1 MKTWTD
7 HAYRLTRVCRARYER
22 DDILEADIICGTN
35 SSSTNGDLVES
46 DDVPDALPQ
55 GKASKRF
62 RDNFSAKTDFWTLKL
77 ANRMSFVHGSR
88 AKAHMNRRHPNPFQP
103 RSSDSSTV
111 PMHASS
117 STAGLLQGP
126 ASPPGCSPSPPM
138 PDIVHPILEDEQ
150 EQEGDSAAHDRP
162 ALVSPHAPH
171 PAWDDSPSYD
181 RPYDNP
187 YYTHP
192 ISNFLWLPR
201 DPLGLL
207 NLDDTVDLR
216 MALTSEPGAGKLGT
230 WEDDGFI
237 GSSISSVLIGS
248 FGDLDE
254 EDEDLSNTP
263 AVRTLDG
270 SEVISLPSAIASRV
284 ENIDQESDVEHTSQ
298 HRRPS
303 LLGPR
308 RTSSSTSTS
317 PSLSLGLRRPT
328 TLDVGSH
335 QAGFRSFSLGV
346 ESMGIAGRTPSSGTV
361 SSSDPRRRN
370 RAATLDYGV
379 GLRPHRQCSSGHA
392 TRSLLSVVESPT
404 FPIPRS
410 LASDG
415 APSIISTREAV
426 VGEVIMEEKDLTQ
439 EFRRLEEE
447 ERQRAE
453 GSRSWWT
460 SWLYARRS

>member
-1 MKTWTD
+1 MS
-7 HAYRLTRVCRARYER
+7 
-22 DDILEADIICGTN
+22 DI
-35 SSSTNGDLVES
+35 
-46 DDVPDALPQ
+46 PDALPQ

-111 PMHASS
+111 PMRASS

-126 ASPPGCSPSPPM
+126 GSPSEFASPPI
-138 PDIVHPILEDEQ
+138 PDIVHPIQEDED
-150 EQEGDSAAHDRP
+150 EEGDSAALERP

-171 PAWDDSPSYD
+171 PAWDDNPSYD

-187 YYTHP
+187 YYTRP

-207 NLDDTVDLR
+207 DLDDTVDLR

-248 FGDLDE
+248 LGDLE
-254 EDEDLSNTP
+254 EDEDLSYTP
-263 AVRTLDG
+263 PVRTLDG
-270 SEVISLPSAIASRV
+270 SEVTSLPSAIASRV

-308 RTSSSTSTS
+308 RTSSSTSTNI
-317 PSLSLGLRRPT
+317 SLGLRRPT
-328 TLDVGSH
+328 TLDVGNH

-346 ESMGIAGRTPSSGTV
+346 ESMATAGRTPSSGTT

-379 GLRPHRQCSSGHA
+379 GLRPHRQYSSGHA

-404 FPIPRS
+404 IPIPRT
-410 LASDG
+410 LTSDG

-439 EFRRLEEE
+439 EFKRLEEAE
-447 ERQRAE
+447 KQKAE

-460 SWLYARRS
+460 SWLYARHQ